1 VSNSQK
7 SKNHKMSK
15 QIFSKIAKIGEEVR
29 AAEVIKVELSIKD
42 DFEKLYEQA
51 VDKEYFAESQVIDA
65 IETAVAGIQKL
76 ESAQTAYIQANALGL
91 KLKAMA
97 AELGV
102 ALDAQ
107 FTGRFS
113 NTEVRPKDIDK
124 LIQYL
129 KRTKSELNA
138 FL

>member
-1 VSNSQK
+1 
-7 SKNHKMSK
+7 MSK

-65 IETAVAGIQKL
+65 IETAVAGMQKL

-102 ALDAQ
+102 ELDAQ

>member
-1 VSNSQK
+1 MK
-7 SKNHKMSK
+7 H
-15 QIFSKIAKIGEEVR
+15 IFSKIAKIGEEVR
-29 AAEVIKVELSIKD
+29 EAELIDVKLGIKE
-42 DFEKLYEQA
+42 DFVSLYEQA
-51 VDKEYFAESQVIDA
+51 VDKEYLAESQVIDA

-76 ESAQTAYIQANALGL
+76 EAAQSAYVKANALGV
-91 KLKAMA
+91 KAKAMA

-102 ALDAQ
+102 ELDAQ
-107 FTGRFS
+107 FNNRFA

>member
-1 VSNSQK
+1 
-7 SKNHKMSK
+7 MSK

>member
-1 VSNSQK
+1 
-7 SKNHKMSK
+7 MSK

-76 ESAQTAYIQANALGL
+76 ESAQIAYIQANALGL

-102 ALDAQ
+102 ELDGQ